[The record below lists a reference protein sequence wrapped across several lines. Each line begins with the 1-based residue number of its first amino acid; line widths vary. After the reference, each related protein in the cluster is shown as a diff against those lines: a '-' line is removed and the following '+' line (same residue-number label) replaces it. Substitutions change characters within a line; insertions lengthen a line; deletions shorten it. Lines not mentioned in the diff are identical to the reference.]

1 MPLRLVRLQRES
13 AGVAN
18 EGSNGDLNLQGANI
32 CEGNSMSG
40 KRFIERASWT
50 LVDQCVV
57 SGGNFLLNVLLA
69 RKLSEDDYGKFA
81 LFLGAIF
88 ILRAIDYSLISYPL
102 SVRLCVARDDERAA
116 LLGNTSLL
124 AAALSLVLVVVMAL
138 GAALLEDNILLPAC
152 LCFLCWQAQETS
164 RRCLLADFRYRAA
177 VAGDGI
183 AFVGQALLIA
193 LVAWLDGI
201 ALPAVL
207 YMMSATFAIGALVH
221 ASKLRFAWPDLTETR
236 LLACEYF
243 SVGKWS
249 IVNYELVLVRAQL
262 FPWMLAAIAGT
273 AATASLQ
280 AGLNIANMMNPIT
293 FGIGN
298 AIPQV
303 AAHAHRTGGVI
314 GAWRA
319 AYRYVLFGLAPI
331 LLICAAAVL
340 MPELLVRMVYGPSSP
355 YLAAAVGLQ
364 LLGVAGVLDYIAEMI
379 SKTLLGVQAGR
390 LASVVNVVAV
400 GVAAVFAFGLIG
412 TQGVLG
418 ACLAL
423 LIANLVRMIGG
434 VIAITMLI
442 ASERSREQGQH
453 ATIGGAAS
461 ANVVDAPGKQ

>member
-1 MPLRLVRLQRES
+1 MGARLL
-13 AGVAN
+13 
-18 EGSNGDLNLQGANI
+18 
-32 CEGNSMSG
+32 
-40 KRFIERASWT
+40 IERASWT
-50 LVDQCVV
+50 LVDQGVV
-57 SGGNFLLNVLLA
+57 SSGNFLLNVLLA
-69 RKLSEDDYGKFA
+69 RTLSEADYGKFA

-102 SVRLCVARDDERAA
+102 SLRLCVVRDDERAR
-116 LLGNTSLL
+116 LLGNTILL
-124 AAALSLVLVVVMAL
+124 AAALALVLVAAMAL
-138 GAALLEDNILLPAC
+138 GTMLLADNILLPAC

-164 RRCLLADFRYRAA
+164 RRCLLADFRYREA

-193 LVAWLDGI
+193 LVARLHGI
-201 ALPAVL
+201 ALPAAL
-207 YMMSATFAIGALVH
+207 YTMSTTFVIGALVH
-221 ASKLRFAWPDLTETR
+221 ASKLQFAWPDLSETR
-236 LLACEYF
+236 LLAREYF

-249 IVNYELVLVRAQL
+249 IINYELVLVRAQL
-262 FPWMLAAIAGT
+262 FPWILAATAGT

-280 AGLNIANMMNPIT
+280 AGLNIANMMNPIL

-303 AAHAHRTGGVI
+303 AAHAHKTDGVI

-319 AYRYVLFGLAPI
+319 AYGYVLFGLGPI

-340 MPELLVRMVYGPSSP
+340 MPQLLLRMVYGPSSP
-355 YLAAAVGLQ
+355 YLAVALGLQ
-364 LLGVAGVLDYIAEMI
+364 LLAAAGVLDYIAEMI

-400 GVAAVFAFGLIG
+400 GVAAMLAFALIR

-423 LIANLVRMIGG
+423 LIANLVRASGAA
-434 VIAITMLI
+434 IAIAWLI
-442 ASERSREQGQH
+442 ADEKSRERVRSLSSIRAVGNPV
-453 ATIGGAAS
+453 AVDKALGAPAE
-461 ANVVDAPGKQ
+461 Q

>member
-1 MPLRLVRLQRES
+1 M
-13 AGVAN
+13 
-18 EGSNGDLNLQGANI
+18 GAKLLI
-32 CEGNSMSG
+32 Q
-40 KRFIERASWT
+40 RASWT
-50 LVDQCVV
+50 LIDQGVV
-57 SGGNFLLNVLLA
+57 SSGNFLLNVLLA
-69 RKLSEDDYGKFA
+69 RTLSEDDYGKFV

-102 SVRLCVARDDERAA
+102 SVRLCVAREDERAG

-124 AAALSLVLVVVMAL
+124 AAALSLVLVAVMAL
-138 GAALLEDNILLPAC
+138 GTTLLEDNILLPAC

-164 RRCLLADFRYRAA
+164 RRYLLAEFRYSAA

-183 AFVGQALLIA
+183 AYVGQALLIA

-201 ALPAVL
+201 SLPAAL
-207 YMMSATFAIGALVH
+207 YMMSATFATGALVH
-221 ASKLRFAWPDLTETR
+221 ASKLRFAWPDLAETR
-236 LLACEYF
+236 PLAREYF

-262 FPWMLAAIAGT
+262 FPWMLAATAGT

-280 AGLNIANMMNPIT
+280 AGLNIANMMNPII

-303 AAHAHRTGGVI
+303 AAHAHRNGGVI

-319 AYRYVLFGLAPI
+319 AYGYVLFGLGPI

-340 MPELLVRMVYGPSSP
+340 MPELLLRMVYGPSSP
-355 YLAAAVGLQ
+355 YLAVAIGLQ
-364 LLGVAGVLDYIAEMI
+364 LLAVAGVLDYIAEMI

-400 GVAAVFAFGLIG
+400 GVAAVLAFALIDKL
-412 TQGVLG
+412 GVLG

-423 LIANLVRMIGG
+423 LIANLVRATGA
-434 VIAITMLI
+434 VIAITWLI
-442 ASERSREQGQH
+442 ADEKSRER
-453 ATIGGAAS
+453 ARPGAVGSPAS
-461 ANVVDAPGKQ
+461 VERALGAPAEQ